1 MEGLQN
7 QFNESLYT
15 IVGLLIS
22 LATIYIVIYLNKLIS
37 KAKIEATKIENEQQ
51 RKLVI
56 DGLEDLRRTLVK
68 NIVATEET
76 TKQAM
81 IKSKQGN
88 LTKED
93 YKKLAEEVLIKT
105 KDQLSNDTLS
115 LLSRNYDNLDSY
127 IKSELEEQLK
137 QVKKLGP
144 LENMLKLIP
153 GASKMGLNNITID
166 PKQIAHIEA
175 IIQSMTIK
183 ERQNPDIMKAS
194 RKIRI
199 ANGSGTSVQEVN
211 KLLNQFDQMKK
222 MMKMMKNGNFK
233 MPF

>member
-7 QFNESLYT
+7 QINESLYT

-22 LATIYIVIYLNKLIS
+22 LATIYVVIYLNKLIS
-37 KAKIEATKIENEQQ
+37 KAKIEVTKIEDEQQ
-51 RKLVI
+51 RKLVV
-56 DGLEDLRRTLVK
+56 DGLEDLRRTLAK

-115 LLSRNYDNLDSY
+115 LLSRNYDNLNSY
-127 IKSELEEQLK
+127 IESELEAQLK
-137 QVKKLGP
+137 EVKLQ
-144 LENMLKLIP
+144 NMNMVTATEYEEALKEIEEL
-153 GASKMGLNNITID
+153 K
-166 PKQIAHIEA
+166 KQL
-175 IIQSMTIK
+175 
-183 ERQNPDIMKAS
+183 
-194 RKIRI
+194 
-199 ANGSGTSVQEVN
+199 AN
-211 KLLNQFDQMKK
+211 K
-222 MMKMMKNGNFK
+222 
-233 MPF
+233 

>member
-7 QFNESLYT
+7 QINESLYT

-37 KAKIEATKIENEQQ
+37 KAKIEAKKIEDEQQ
-51 RKLVI
+51 RKLVV

-93 YKKLAEEVLIKT
+93 YKKLAEEVFNKT
-105 KDQLSNDTLS
+105 KDQLSNDTLD

-127 IKSELEEQLK
+127 IQSELEEQLK
-137 QVKKLGP
+137 QVK
-144 LENMLKLIP
+144 LENANMVSSDEYNKALLEIKQLKEQL
-153 GASKMGLNNITID
+153 AKEQSK
-166 PKQIAHIEA
+166 
-175 IIQSMTIK
+175 
-183 ERQNPDIMKAS
+183 
-194 RKIRI
+194 
-199 ANGSGTSVQEVN
+199 
-211 KLLNQFDQMKK
+211 
-222 MMKMMKNGNFK
+222 
-233 MPF
+233 

>member
-7 QFNESLYT
+7 QINESLYT

-22 LATIYIVIYLNKLIS
+22 LATIYVVIYLNKLIS
-37 KAKIEATKIENEQQ
+37 KAKIEAKKIEDEQQ
-51 RKLVI
+51 RKLVV

-115 LLSRNYDNLDSY
+115 LLSRNYDNLNSY
-127 IKSELEEQLK
+127 IES
-137 QVKKLGP
+137 
-144 LENMLKLIP
+144 
-153 GASKMGLNNITID
+153 
-166 PKQIAHIEA
+166 
-175 IIQSMTIK
+175 
-183 ERQNPDIMKAS
+183 
-194 RKIRI
+194 
-199 ANGSGTSVQEVN
+199 
-211 KLLNQFDQMKK
+211 
-222 MMKMMKNGNFK
+222 
-233 MPF
+233 

>member
-7 QFNESLYT
+7 QINESLYT

-37 KAKIEATKIENEQQ
+37 KVKIEATKIEDEQQ
-51 RKLVI
+51 RKLVV

-115 LLSRNYDNLDSY
+115 LLSRNYDNLNSY
-127 IKSELEEQLK
+127 IESELEAQLK
-137 QVKKLGP
+137 EVKLQ
-144 LENMLKLIP
+144 NMNMVTATEYEEALKE
-153 GASKMGLNNITID
+153 
-166 PKQIAHIEA
+166 IEELK
-175 IIQSMTIK
+175 K
-183 ERQNPDIMKAS
+183 ELAKEQNK
-194 RKIRI
+194 
-199 ANGSGTSVQEVN
+199 
-211 KLLNQFDQMKK
+211 
-222 MMKMMKNGNFK
+222 
-233 MPF
+233 

>member
-7 QFNESLYT
+7 QINESLYT

-22 LATIYIVIYLNKLIS
+22 LATIYVVIYLNKLIS
-37 KAKIEATKIENEQQ
+37 KAKIEAKKIEDEQQ
-51 RKLVI
+51 RKLVV

-105 KDQLSNDTLS
+105 KDQLSNDTLN
-115 LLSRNYDNLDSY
+115 LLSRNYDNLNSY
-127 IKSELEEQLK
+127 IESELEAQLK
-137 QVKKLGP
+137 EVKLQ
-144 LENMLKLIP
+144 NMNMVTATEYEDALKE
-153 GASKMGLNNITID
+153 
-166 PKQIAHIEA
+166 IEELK
-175 IIQSMTIK
+175 K
-183 ERQNPDIMKAS
+183 ELAKEQNK
-194 RKIRI
+194 
-199 ANGSGTSVQEVN
+199 
-211 KLLNQFDQMKK
+211 
-222 MMKMMKNGNFK
+222 
-233 MPF
+233 

>member
-7 QFNESLYT
+7 QINESLYT

-22 LATIYIVIYLNKLIS
+22 LATIYVVIYLNKLIS
-37 KAKIEATKIENEQQ
+37 KAKIEAKKIEDEQQ
-51 RKLVI
+51 RKLVV

-81 IKSKQGN
+81 IKSKKGN

-115 LLSRNYDNLDSY
+115 LLSRNYDNLNSY
-127 IKSELEEQLK
+127 IESELEAQLK
-137 QVKKLGP
+137 EVKLQ
-144 LENMLKLIP
+144 NMNMVTATEYEEALKEIEEL
-153 GASKMGLNNITID
+153 K
-166 PKQIAHIEA
+166 KQLAD
-175 IIQSMTIK
+175 K
-183 ERQNPDIMKAS
+183 
-194 RKIRI
+194 
-199 ANGSGTSVQEVN
+199 
-211 KLLNQFDQMKK
+211 
-222 MMKMMKNGNFK
+222 
-233 MPF
+233 

>member
-22 LATIYIVIYLNKLIS
+22 LATIYVVIYLNKLIS
-37 KAKIEATKIENEQQ
+37 KAKIEAKKIEDEQQ
-51 RKLVI
+51 RKLVV

-115 LLSRNYDNLDSY
+115 LLSRNYDNLNSY
-127 IKSELEEQLK
+127 IESELEAQLK
-137 QVKKLGP
+137 EVKLQ
-144 LENMLKLIP
+144 NMNMVTATEYEEALKEIEEL
-153 GASKMGLNNITID
+153 K
-166 PKQIAHIEA
+166 KQLA
-175 IIQSMTIK
+175 K
-183 ERQNPDIMKAS
+183 EQNK
-194 RKIRI
+194 
-199 ANGSGTSVQEVN
+199 
-211 KLLNQFDQMKK
+211 
-222 MMKMMKNGNFK
+222 
-233 MPF
+233 

>member
-1 MEGLQN
+1 MCFVEGLQN
-7 QFNESLYT
+7 QISESLYT

-22 LATIYIVIYLNKLIS
+22 LATIYVVIYLNKLIS
-37 KAKIEATKIENEQQ
+37 KAKIEATKIKDEQQ
-51 RKLVI
+51 RKLVV

-115 LLSRNYDNLDSY
+115 LLSRNYDNLNSY
-127 IKSELEEQLK
+127 IESELEAQLK
-137 QVKKLGP
+137 EVKLQ
-144 LENMLKLIP
+144 NMNMVTATEYEEALKE
-153 GASKMGLNNITID
+153 
-166 PKQIAHIEA
+166 IEELK
-175 IIQSMTIK
+175 K
-183 ERQNPDIMKAS
+183 ELAKEQNK
-194 RKIRI
+194 
-199 ANGSGTSVQEVN
+199 
-211 KLLNQFDQMKK
+211 
-222 MMKMMKNGNFK
+222 
-233 MPF
+233 

>member
-1 MEGLQN
+1 MCFVEGLQN
-7 QFNESLYT
+7 QINESLYT

-37 KAKIEATKIENEQQ
+37 KAKIEVTKIEDEQQ
-51 RKLVI
+51 RKLVV

-115 LLSRNYDNLDSY
+115 LLSRNYDNLNSY
-127 IKSELEEQLK
+127 IESELEAQLK
-137 QVKKLGP
+137 EVKLQ
-144 LENMLKLIP
+144 NMNMVTATEYEDALKE
-153 GASKMGLNNITID
+153 
-166 PKQIAHIEA
+166 IEELK
-175 IIQSMTIK
+175 K
-183 ERQNPDIMKAS
+183 ELAKEQNK
-194 RKIRI
+194 
-199 ANGSGTSVQEVN
+199 
-211 KLLNQFDQMKK
+211 
-222 MMKMMKNGNFK
+222 
-233 MPF
+233 

>member
-7 QFNESLYT
+7 QINESLYT

-22 LATIYIVIYLNKLIS
+22 LATIYVVIYLNKLIS
-37 KAKIEATKIENEQQ
+37 KAKIEATKIKDEQQ
-51 RKLVI
+51 RKLVV

-115 LLSRNYDNLDSY
+115 LLSRNYDNLNSY
-127 IKSELEEQLK
+127 IESELEAQLK
-137 QVKKLGP
+137 EVKLQ
-144 LENMLKLIP
+144 NMNMVTATEYEEALKE
-153 GASKMGLNNITID
+153 
-166 PKQIAHIEA
+166 IEELK
-175 IIQSMTIK
+175 K
-183 ERQNPDIMKAS
+183 ELAKEQNK
-194 RKIRI
+194 
-199 ANGSGTSVQEVN
+199 
-211 KLLNQFDQMKK
+211 
-222 MMKMMKNGNFK
+222 
-233 MPF
+233 

>member
-7 QFNESLYT
+7 QINESLYT

-22 LATIYIVIYLNKLIS
+22 LATIYVVIYLNKLIS
-37 KAKIEATKIENEQQ
+37 KAKIEATKIKDEQQ
-51 RKLVI
+51 RKLVV

-115 LLSRNYDNLDSY
+115 LLSRNYDNLNSY
-127 IKSELEEQLK
+127 IESELEAQLK
-137 QVKKLGP
+137 EIKLQNMNMVTATEYEEALKEIEELKKQLAD
-144 LENMLKLIP
+144 K
-153 GASKMGLNNITID
+153 
-166 PKQIAHIEA
+166 
-175 IIQSMTIK
+175 
-183 ERQNPDIMKAS
+183 
-194 RKIRI
+194 
-199 ANGSGTSVQEVN
+199 
-211 KLLNQFDQMKK
+211 
-222 MMKMMKNGNFK
+222 
-233 MPF
+233 

>member
-7 QFNESLYT
+7 QINESLYT

-37 KAKIEATKIENEQQ
+37 KAKIEATKIKDEQQ

-115 LLSRNYDNLDSY
+115 LLSRNYDNLNSY
-127 IKSELEEQLK
+127 IESELEAQLK
-137 QVKKLGP
+137 EVKLQ
-144 LENMLKLIP
+144 NMNMVTATEYEEALKEIEEL
-153 GASKMGLNNITID
+153 K
-166 PKQIAHIEA
+166 KQLAD
-175 IIQSMTIK
+175 K
-183 ERQNPDIMKAS
+183 
-194 RKIRI
+194 
-199 ANGSGTSVQEVN
+199 
-211 KLLNQFDQMKK
+211 
-222 MMKMMKNGNFK
+222 
-233 MPF
+233 

>member
-7 QFNESLYT
+7 QINESLYT

-22 LATIYIVIYLNKLIS
+22 LATIYVVIYLNKLIS
-37 KAKIEATKIENEQQ
+37 KAKIEAKKIEDEQQ
-51 RKLVI
+51 RKLVV

-105 KDQLSNDTLS
+105 KDQLSNDTLN

-137 QVKKLGP
+137 QVK
-144 LENMLKLIP
+144 LENANMVSSDEYNKALLEIKQLKEQL
-153 GASKMGLNNITID
+153 AKEQSK
-166 PKQIAHIEA
+166 
-175 IIQSMTIK
+175 
-183 ERQNPDIMKAS
+183 
-194 RKIRI
+194 
-199 ANGSGTSVQEVN
+199 
-211 KLLNQFDQMKK
+211 
-222 MMKMMKNGNFK
+222 
-233 MPF
+233 

>member
-1 MEGLQN
+1 MRFVEGLQN
-7 QFNESLYT
+7 QINESLYT

-22 LATIYIVIYLNKLIS
+22 LATIYVVIYLNKLIS
-37 KAKIEATKIENEQQ
+37 KAKIEAKKIEDEQQ
-51 RKLVI
+51 RKLVV

-115 LLSRNYDNLDSY
+115 LLSRNYDNLNSY
-127 IKSELEEQLK
+127 IESELEAQLK
-137 QVKKLGP
+137 EVKLQ
-144 LENMLKLIP
+144 NMNMVTATEYEEALKE
-153 GASKMGLNNITID
+153 
-166 PKQIAHIEA
+166 IEELK
-175 IIQSMTIK
+175 K
-183 ERQNPDIMKAS
+183 ELAKEQNK
-194 RKIRI
+194 
-199 ANGSGTSVQEVN
+199 
-211 KLLNQFDQMKK
+211 
-222 MMKMMKNGNFK
+222 
-233 MPF
+233 

>member
-7 QFNESLYT
+7 QINESLYT

-22 LATIYIVIYLNKLIS
+22 LATIYVVIYLNKLIS
-37 KAKIEATKIENEQQ
+37 KAKIEVTKIEDEQQ
-51 RKLVI
+51 RKLVVN
-56 DGLEDLRRTLVK
+56 GLEDLRRTLVK

-115 LLSRNYDNLDSY
+115 LLSRNYDNLNSY
-127 IKSELEEQLK
+127 IESELEAQLK
-137 QVKKLGP
+137 EVKLQ
-144 LENMLKLIP
+144 NMNMVTATEYEEALKEIEEL
-153 GASKMGLNNITID
+153 K
-166 PKQIAHIEA
+166 KQLAD
-175 IIQSMTIK
+175 K
-183 ERQNPDIMKAS
+183 
-194 RKIRI
+194 
-199 ANGSGTSVQEVN
+199 
-211 KLLNQFDQMKK
+211 
-222 MMKMMKNGNFK
+222 
-233 MPF
+233 

>member
-37 KAKIEATKIENEQQ
+37 KAKIEAKKIEDEQQ
-51 RKLVI
+51 RKLVV
-56 DGLEDLRRTLVK
+56 DGLEDLRRTLAK

-81 IKSKQGN
+81 IKSRQGN

-115 LLSRNYDNLDSY
+115 LLSRNYDNLNSY
-127 IKSELEEQLK
+127 IESELEAQLK
-137 QVKKLGP
+137 EVKLQ
-144 LENMLKLIP
+144 NMNMVTATEYEDALKE
-153 GASKMGLNNITID
+153 
-166 PKQIAHIEA
+166 IEELK
-175 IIQSMTIK
+175 K
-183 ERQNPDIMKAS
+183 ELAKEQNK
-194 RKIRI
+194 
-199 ANGSGTSVQEVN
+199 
-211 KLLNQFDQMKK
+211 
-222 MMKMMKNGNFK
+222 
-233 MPF
+233 

>member
-7 QFNESLYT
+7 QINESLYT

-22 LATIYIVIYLNKLIS
+22 LATIYVVIYLNKLIS
-37 KAKIEATKIENEQQ
+37 KAKIEAKKIEDEQQ
-51 RKLVI
+51 RKLVV

-115 LLSRNYDNLDSY
+115 LLSRNYDNLNSY
-127 IKSELEEQLK
+127 IESELEAQLK
-137 QVKKLGP
+137 EVKLQ
-144 LENMLKLIP
+144 NMNMVTATEYEEALKE
-153 GASKMGLNNITID
+153 
-166 PKQIAHIEA
+166 IEELK
-175 IIQSMTIK
+175 K
-183 ERQNPDIMKAS
+183 ELADK
-194 RKIRI
+194 
-199 ANGSGTSVQEVN
+199 
-211 KLLNQFDQMKK
+211 
-222 MMKMMKNGNFK
+222 
-233 MPF
+233 

>member
-7 QFNESLYT
+7 QINESLYT

-22 LATIYIVIYLNKLIS
+22 LATIYVVIYLNKLIS
-37 KAKIEATKIENEQQ
+37 KAKIEVTKIEDEQQ
-51 RKLVI
+51 RKLVV

-115 LLSRNYDNLDSY
+115 LLSRNYDNLNSY
-127 IKSELEEQLK
+127 IESELEAQLK
-137 QVKKLGP
+137 EVKLQ
-144 LENMLKLIP
+144 NMNMVTATEYEDALKE
-153 GASKMGLNNITID
+153 
-166 PKQIAHIEA
+166 IEELK
-175 IIQSMTIK
+175 K
-183 ERQNPDIMKAS
+183 ELAKEQNK
-194 RKIRI
+194 
-199 ANGSGTSVQEVN
+199 
-211 KLLNQFDQMKK
+211 
-222 MMKMMKNGNFK
+222 
-233 MPF
+233 

>member
-1 MEGLQN
+1 MCFVEGLQT
-7 QFNESLYT
+7 QSNESLYT

-22 LATIYIVIYLNKLIS
+22 LATIYVVIYLNKLIS
-37 KAKIEATKIENEQQ
+37 KAKIEAKKIEDEQQ
-51 RKLVI
+51 RKLVV

-115 LLSRNYDNLDSY
+115 LLSRNYDNLNSY
-127 IKSELEEQLK
+127 IESELEAQLK
-137 QVKKLGP
+137 EVKLQ
-144 LENMLKLIP
+144 NMNMVTATEYEDALKE
-153 GASKMGLNNITID
+153 
-166 PKQIAHIEA
+166 IEELK
-175 IIQSMTIK
+175 K
-183 ERQNPDIMKAS
+183 ELAKEQNK
-194 RKIRI
+194 
-199 ANGSGTSVQEVN
+199 
-211 KLLNQFDQMKK
+211 
-222 MMKMMKNGNFK
+222 
-233 MPF
+233 

>member
-7 QFNESLYT
+7 QINESLYT

-22 LATIYIVIYLNKLIS
+22 LATIYVVIYLNKLIS
-37 KAKIEATKIENEQQ
+37 KAKIEAKKIEDEQQ
-51 RKLVI
+51 RKLVV

-115 LLSRNYDNLDSY
+115 LLSRNYDNLNSY
-127 IKSELEEQLK
+127 IESELEAQLK
-137 QVKKLGP
+137 EVKLQ
-144 LENMLKLIP
+144 NMNMVTATEYEEALKE
-153 GASKMGLNNITID
+153 
-166 PKQIAHIEA
+166 IEELK
-175 IIQSMTIK
+175 K
-183 ERQNPDIMKAS
+183 ELAKEQNK
-194 RKIRI
+194 
-199 ANGSGTSVQEVN
+199 
-211 KLLNQFDQMKK
+211 
-222 MMKMMKNGNFK
+222 
-233 MPF
+233 

>member
-1 MEGLQN
+1 MCFVEGLQN
-7 QFNESLYT
+7 QINESLYT

-22 LATIYIVIYLNKLIS
+22 LATIYVVIYLNKLIS
-37 KAKIEATKIENEQQ
+37 KAKIEAKKIEDEQQ
-51 RKLVI
+51 RKLVV

-115 LLSRNYDNLDSY
+115 LLSRNYDNLNSY
-127 IKSELEEQLK
+127 IESELEAQLK
-137 QVKKLGP
+137 EVKLQ
-144 LENMLKLIP
+144 NMNMVTATEYEDALKE
-153 GASKMGLNNITID
+153 
-166 PKQIAHIEA
+166 IEELK
-175 IIQSMTIK
+175 K
-183 ERQNPDIMKAS
+183 ELVKEQNK
-194 RKIRI
+194 
-199 ANGSGTSVQEVN
+199 
-211 KLLNQFDQMKK
+211 
-222 MMKMMKNGNFK
+222 
-233 MPF
+233 

>member
-7 QFNESLYT
+7 QINESLYT

-22 LATIYIVIYLNKLIS
+22 LATIYVVIYLNKLIS
-37 KAKIEATKIENEQQ
+37 KAKIEAKKIEDEQQ
-51 RKLVI
+51 RKLVV

-115 LLSRNYDNLDSY
+115 LLSRNYGNLDSY

-137 QVKKLGP
+137 QVK
-144 LENMLKLIP
+144 LENANMVSSDEYNKALSEIKQLKEQL
-153 GASKMGLNNITID
+153 AKEQSK
-166 PKQIAHIEA
+166 
-175 IIQSMTIK
+175 
-183 ERQNPDIMKAS
+183 
-194 RKIRI
+194 
-199 ANGSGTSVQEVN
+199 
-211 KLLNQFDQMKK
+211 
-222 MMKMMKNGNFK
+222 
-233 MPF
+233 

>member
-7 QFNESLYT
+7 QINESLYT

-22 LATIYIVIYLNKLIS
+22 LATIYVVIYLNKLIS
-37 KAKIEATKIENEQQ
+37 KAKIEATKIEDEQQ
-51 RKLVI
+51 RKLVV

-93 YKKLAEEVLIKT
+93 YRKLAEEVLIKT

-115 LLSRNYDNLDSY
+115 LLSRNYDNLNSY
-127 IKSELEEQLK
+127 IESELEAQLK
-137 QVKKLGP
+137 EVKLQ
-144 LENMLKLIP
+144 NMNMVTATEYEDALKE
-153 GASKMGLNNITID
+153 
-166 PKQIAHIEA
+166 IEELK
-175 IIQSMTIK
+175 K
-183 ERQNPDIMKAS
+183 ELAKEQNK
-194 RKIRI
+194 
-199 ANGSGTSVQEVN
+199 
-211 KLLNQFDQMKK
+211 
-222 MMKMMKNGNFK
+222 
-233 MPF
+233 

>member
-7 QFNESLYT
+7 QINESLYT

-22 LATIYIVIYLNKLIS
+22 LATIYVVIYLNKLIS
-37 KAKIEATKIENEQQ
+37 KAKIEATKIKDEQQ

-115 LLSRNYDNLDSY
+115 LLSRNYDNLNSY
-127 IKSELEEQLK
+127 IESELEAQLK
-137 QVKKLGP
+137 EVKLQ
-144 LENMLKLIP
+144 NMNMVTATEYEEALKEIEEL
-153 GASKMGLNNITID
+153 K
-166 PKQIAHIEA
+166 KQLAD
-175 IIQSMTIK
+175 K
-183 ERQNPDIMKAS
+183 
-194 RKIRI
+194 
-199 ANGSGTSVQEVN
+199 
-211 KLLNQFDQMKK
+211 
-222 MMKMMKNGNFK
+222 
-233 MPF
+233 

>member
-7 QFNESLYT
+7 QINESLYT

-22 LATIYIVIYLNKLIS
+22 LATIYVVIYLNKLIS
-37 KAKIEATKIENEQQ
+37 KAKIEATKIKDEQQ
-51 RKLVI
+51 RKLVV

-115 LLSRNYDNLDSY
+115 LLSRNYDNLNSY
-127 IKSELEEQLK
+127 IESELEAQLK
-137 QVKKLGP
+137 EVKLQ
-144 LENMLKLIP
+144 NMNMVTATEYEDALKE
-153 GASKMGLNNITID
+153 
-166 PKQIAHIEA
+166 IEELK
-175 IIQSMTIK
+175 K
-183 ERQNPDIMKAS
+183 ELAKEQNK
-194 RKIRI
+194 
-199 ANGSGTSVQEVN
+199 
-211 KLLNQFDQMKK
+211 
-222 MMKMMKNGNFK
+222 
-233 MPF
+233 

>member
-1 MEGLQN
+1 MCFVEGLQN
-7 QFNESLYT
+7 QINESLYT

-22 LATIYIVIYLNKLIS
+22 LATIYVVSQLNKLIS
-37 KAKIEATKIENEQQ
+37 KVKIEVTKIEDEQQ
-51 RKLVI
+51 RKLVV

-115 LLSRNYDNLDSY
+115 LLSRNYDNLNSY
-127 IKSELEEQLK
+127 IESELEAQLK
-137 QVKKLGP
+137 EVKLQ
-144 LENMLKLIP
+144 NMNMVTATEYEEALKEIEEL
-153 GASKMGLNNITID
+153 K
-166 PKQIAHIEA
+166 KQLA
-175 IIQSMTIK
+175 K
-183 ERQNPDIMKAS
+183 EQNK
-194 RKIRI
+194 
-199 ANGSGTSVQEVN
+199 
-211 KLLNQFDQMKK
+211 
-222 MMKMMKNGNFK
+222 
-233 MPF
+233 

>member
-7 QFNESLYT
+7 QINESLYT

-22 LATIYIVIYLNKLIS
+22 LATIYVVIYLNKLIS
-37 KAKIEATKIENEQQ
+37 KAKIEATKIKDEQQ
-51 RKLVI
+51 RKLVV

-115 LLSRNYDNLDSY
+115 LLSRNYDNLNSY
-127 IKSELEEQLK
+127 IESELEAQLK
-137 QVKKLGP
+137 EVKLQ
-144 LENMLKLIP
+144 NMNMVTVTEYEEALKEIEEL
-153 GASKMGLNNITID
+153 K
-166 PKQIAHIEA
+166 KQLAD
-175 IIQSMTIK
+175 K
-183 ERQNPDIMKAS
+183 
-194 RKIRI
+194 
-199 ANGSGTSVQEVN
+199 
-211 KLLNQFDQMKK
+211 
-222 MMKMMKNGNFK
+222 
-233 MPF
+233 

>member
-7 QFNESLYT
+7 QINESLYT

-22 LATIYIVIYLNKLIS
+22 LATIYVVIYLNKLIS
-37 KAKIEATKIENEQQ
+37 KAKIEVTKIEDEQQ
-51 RKLVI
+51 RKLLV

-115 LLSRNYDNLDSY
+115 LLSRNYDNLNSY
-127 IKSELEEQLK
+127 IESELEAQLK
-137 QVKKLGP
+137 EVKLQ
-144 LENMLKLIP
+144 NMNMVTATEYEEALKEIEEL
-153 GASKMGLNNITID
+153 K
-166 PKQIAHIEA
+166 KQLAD
-175 IIQSMTIK
+175 K
-183 ERQNPDIMKAS
+183 
-194 RKIRI
+194 
-199 ANGSGTSVQEVN
+199 
-211 KLLNQFDQMKK
+211 
-222 MMKMMKNGNFK
+222 
-233 MPF
+233 

>member
-7 QFNESLYT
+7 QINESLYT

-22 LATIYIVIYLNKLIS
+22 LATIYVVIYLNKLIS
-37 KAKIEATKIENEQQ
+37 KAKIEATKIEDEQQ
-51 RKLVI
+51 RKLVA

-105 KDQLSNDTLS
+105 KDQLSNDTWS
-115 LLSRNYDNLDSY
+115 LLSRNYDNLNSY
-127 IKSELEEQLK
+127 IESELEAQLK
-137 QVKKLGP
+137 EVKLQ
-144 LENMLKLIP
+144 NMNMVTATEYEEALKE
-153 GASKMGLNNITID
+153 
-166 PKQIAHIEA
+166 IEELK
-175 IIQSMTIK
+175 K
-183 ERQNPDIMKAS
+183 ELAKEQNK
-194 RKIRI
+194 
-199 ANGSGTSVQEVN
+199 
-211 KLLNQFDQMKK
+211 
-222 MMKMMKNGNFK
+222 
-233 MPF
+233 

>member
-1 MEGLQN
+1 MCFVEGLQN
-7 QFNESLYT
+7 QINESLYT

-37 KAKIEATKIENEQQ
+37 KAKIEAKKIEDEQQ
-51 RKLVI
+51 RKLVV

-115 LLSRNYDNLDSY
+115 LLSRNYDNLNSY
-127 IKSELEEQLK
+127 IESELEAQLK
-137 QVKKLGP
+137 EVKLQ
-144 LENMLKLIP
+144 NMNMVTATEYEEALKEIAEL
-153 GASKMGLNNITID
+153 K
-166 PKQIAHIEA
+166 KQLAD
-175 IIQSMTIK
+175 K
-183 ERQNPDIMKAS
+183 
-194 RKIRI
+194 
-199 ANGSGTSVQEVN
+199 
-211 KLLNQFDQMKK
+211 
-222 MMKMMKNGNFK
+222 
-233 MPF
+233 

>member
-22 LATIYIVIYLNKLIS
+22 LATIYVVIYLNKLIS
-37 KAKIEATKIENEQQ
+37 KAKIEAKKIEDEQQ
-51 RKLVI
+51 RKLVV

-115 LLSRNYDNLDSY
+115 LLSRNYDNLNSY
-127 IKSELEEQLK
+127 IESELEAQLK
-137 QVKKLGP
+137 EVKLQ
-144 LENMLKLIP
+144 NMNMVTATEYEDALKE
-153 GASKMGLNNITID
+153 
-166 PKQIAHIEA
+166 IEELK
-175 IIQSMTIK
+175 K
-183 ERQNPDIMKAS
+183 ELAKEQNK
-194 RKIRI
+194 
-199 ANGSGTSVQEVN
+199 
-211 KLLNQFDQMKK
+211 
-222 MMKMMKNGNFK
+222 
-233 MPF
+233 

>member
-7 QFNESLYT
+7 QINESLYT

-22 LATIYIVIYLNKLIS
+22 LATIYVVIYLNKLIS
-37 KAKIEATKIENEQQ
+37 KAKIEVTKIEDEQQ
-51 RKLVI
+51 RKLVVN
-56 DGLEDLRRTLVK
+56 GLEDLRRTLVK

-115 LLSRNYDNLDSY
+115 LLSRNYDNLNSY
-127 IKSELEEQLK
+127 IESELEAQLK
-137 QVKKLGP
+137 EVKKQ
-144 LENMLKLIP
+144 NMNMVTVTEYEDALKE
-153 GASKMGLNNITID
+153 
-166 PKQIAHIEA
+166 IEELK
-175 IIQSMTIK
+175 K
-183 ERQNPDIMKAS
+183 ELAKEQNK
-194 RKIRI
+194 
-199 ANGSGTSVQEVN
+199 
-211 KLLNQFDQMKK
+211 
-222 MMKMMKNGNFK
+222 
-233 MPF
+233 

>member
-1 MEGLQN
+1 MESLQN
-7 QFNESLYT
+7 QINESLYT

-22 LATIYIVIYLNKLIS
+22 LATIYVVIYLNKLIS
-37 KAKIEATKIENEQQ
+37 KAKIEAKKIEDEQQ
-51 RKLVI
+51 RKLVV

-105 KDQLSNDTLS
+105 KDQLSNDTLD

-137 QVKKLGP
+137 QVK
-144 LENMLKLIP
+144 LENANMVSSDEYNKALSEIKQLKEQL
-153 GASKMGLNNITID
+153 A
-166 PKQIAHIEA
+166 
-175 IIQSMTIK
+175 K
-183 ERQNPDIMKAS
+183 EQNK
-194 RKIRI
+194 
-199 ANGSGTSVQEVN
+199 
-211 KLLNQFDQMKK
+211 
-222 MMKMMKNGNFK
+222 
-233 MPF
+233 

>member
-7 QFNESLYT
+7 QINESLYT

-22 LATIYIVIYLNKLIS
+22 LATIYVVIYLNKLIS
-37 KAKIEATKIENEQQ
+37 KAKIEAKKIEDEQQ
-51 RKLVI
+51 RKLVV

-115 LLSRNYDNLDSY
+115 LLSRNYDNLNSY
-127 IKSELEEQLK
+127 IESELEAQLK
-137 QVKKLGP
+137 EVKLQ
-144 LENMLKLIP
+144 NMNMVTATEYEDALKE
-153 GASKMGLNNITID
+153 
-166 PKQIAHIEA
+166 IEELK
-175 IIQSMTIK
+175 K
-183 ERQNPDIMKAS
+183 ELAKEQNK
-194 RKIRI
+194 
-199 ANGSGTSVQEVN
+199 
-211 KLLNQFDQMKK
+211 
-222 MMKMMKNGNFK
+222 
-233 MPF
+233 

>member
-7 QFNESLYT
+7 QINESLYT

-22 LATIYIVIYLNKLIS
+22 LATIYVVIYLNKLIS
-37 KAKIEATKIENEQQ
+37 KAKIEATKIEDEQQ
-51 RKLVI
+51 RKLVV
-56 DGLEDLRRTLVK
+56 DGLEDLRRTLAK

-115 LLSRNYDNLDSY
+115 LLSRNYDNLNSY
-127 IKSELEEQLK
+127 IESELEAQLK
-137 QVKKLGP
+137 EVKLQ
-144 LENMLKLIP
+144 NMNMVTATEY
-153 GASKMGLNNITID
+153 G
-166 PKQIAHIEA
+166 EA
-175 IIQSMTIK
+175 
-183 ERQNPDIMKAS
+183 
-194 RKIRI
+194 
-199 ANGSGTSVQEVN
+199 
-211 KLLNQFDQMKK
+211 
-222 MMKMMKNGNFK
+222 
-233 MPF
+233 

>member
-7 QFNESLYT
+7 QINESLYT

-22 LATIYIVIYLNKLIS
+22 LATIYVVIYLNKLIS
-37 KAKIEATKIENEQQ
+37 KAKIEVTKIEDEQQ
-51 RKLVI
+51 RKLVV

-115 LLSRNYDNLDSY
+115 LLSRNYDNLNSY
-127 IKSELEEQLK
+127 IESELEAQLK
-137 QVKKLGP
+137 EVKLQ
-144 LENMLKLIP
+144 NMNMVTATEYEEALKE
-153 GASKMGLNNITID
+153 
-166 PKQIAHIEA
+166 IEELK
-175 IIQSMTIK
+175 K
-183 ERQNPDIMKAS
+183 ELAKEQNK
-194 RKIRI
+194 
-199 ANGSGTSVQEVN
+199 
-211 KLLNQFDQMKK
+211 
-222 MMKMMKNGNFK
+222 
-233 MPF
+233 

>member
-7 QFNESLYT
+7 QINESLYT

-22 LATIYIVIYLNKLIS
+22 LATIYVVIYLNKLIS
-37 KAKIEATKIENEQQ
+37 KAKIEVTKIEDEQQ
-51 RKLVI
+51 RKLVV

-115 LLSRNYDNLDSY
+115 LLSRNYDNLNSY
-127 IKSELEEQLK
+127 IESELEAQLK
-137 QVKKLGP
+137 EVKLQ
-144 LENMLKLIP
+144 NMNMVTATEYEEALKEIEEL
-153 GASKMGLNNITID
+153 K
-166 PKQIAHIEA
+166 KQLAD
-175 IIQSMTIK
+175 K
-183 ERQNPDIMKAS
+183 
-194 RKIRI
+194 
-199 ANGSGTSVQEVN
+199 
-211 KLLNQFDQMKK
+211 
-222 MMKMMKNGNFK
+222 
-233 MPF
+233 